1 MGVLISMVAFG
12 AGPMSES
19 PIHAPR
25 WVIGVAG
32 VLFASC
38 SVVLVAP
45 AHGSA
50 RVAAGVIV
58 VGLSAICGWVALF
71 GEARYFS
78 GGMSMFPRATE
89 VFMARVVFGMVAILG
104 TAVSANALRRA
115 LNGRG

>member
-1 MGVLISMVAFG
+1 MAAFG
-12 AGPMSES
+12 VGPMSGS

-50 RVAAGVIV
+50 RVAAGGIV
-58 VGLSAICGWVALF
+58 VGLSAMCAWVALF
-71 GEARYFS
+71 GEAQHFS
-78 GGMSMFPRATE
+78 GGMSMVPRATE
-89 VFMARVVFGMVAILG
+89 VLMARVVFGMVAILG
-104 TAVSANALRRA
+104 TAISANALRRA